1 LSTVHDKMDNSKT
14 YIPRLGK
21 KAKAIGNV
29 MNFLISLTSMLTHG
43 HKTGGFS
50 HFNLSS
56 LEKGSNF
63 IVTSL
68 AKCIKDVDEAMVDQY
83 GDLFYKRETLKHPLH
98 EALLQFKSYEKCLIY
113 KQDDMQAHE
122 TSVDNTNFCKE
133 NRKLPPI
140 LLMQM
145 NNCARNNKNHYVL
158 KFVSLLTSRR
168 VFDIIEVG
176 FLPVEYTHEDLDE
189 TYGKL
194 STKLM

>member
-1 LSTVHDKMDNSKT
+1 MDNSKNSIT
-14 YIPRLGK
+14 RLGK
-21 KAKAIGNV
+21 KEKAIGNV

-43 HKTGGFS
+43 NKTWVFG
-50 HFNLSS
+50 HINLSF

-68 AKCIKDVDEAMVDQY
+68 AKCLKDVEEAMVDQY
-83 GDLFYKRETLKHPLH
+83 GDFFYKRETLKHPLH
-98 EALLQFKSYEKCLIY
+98 EALLQFNSYEKILIY

-122 TSVDNTNFCKE
+122 TSVDSKKFCKAK
-133 NRKLPPI
+133 RKFPPI

-145 NNCARNNKNHYVL
+145 NNCAGNNKNHYVL
-158 KFVSLLTSRR
+158 KFLSLLTSRR

-176 FLPVEYTHEDLDE
+176 FLPIEYTHEDLDE
-189 TYGKL
+189 TYGRL